1 VKCANYV
8 FAFVLAC
15 GVSACEGKKAGSI
28 RISSEWTIADNNF
41 LGVASGVVQ
50 PKAKTA
56 YVLLDSFEAM
66 KISYV
71 TKMGQNIV
79 NCCDNSIIVKSDA
92 AYVDNQ
98 TLNTGLYAYIG
109 VEQIEIGSIPKTL
122 HAFAQVVDDQ
132 ARELIKGKLIELEN
146 RRHEEEKRIAAEK
159 AKAEKMKIE
168 AERARLQH
176 ERELEEAR
184 ARLERE
190 NAEKRRALEAEQKQ
204 IDQQNYARY
213 TEQAFAF
220 VSFDYNEYVV
230 IDDAIAKISEI
241 SVDEAVWNKLRDAV
255 AAKDHLLALG
265 LMANTNRL
273 AEYPAP
279 DVVRRLISEFSQQ
292 RFHLRLRFRNK
303 KTCDS
308 FGEKVLAFGYWCDC
322 NNRSNKLTPVP
333 FFEESGSEN
342 ERVFAFGIDER
353 VNYLILRSNNSIS
366 DLWLLYSNKTYQIE
380 CDARLSQEE
389 KLKRIGKENEE
400 FLSAI
405 HAKAMRKLSDFQIRR
420 FSSGGD
426 RPALKNQ
433 NNEIDAG
440 NSSPR
445 RRRRVSDSGSSVMH
459 DSNGRASHQ
468 TPDNAC
474 FEYTVQPGDTLSLIA
489 AAFNT
494 TNAKIKKVNG
504 LKGDAL
510 KSGQTLLV
518 PKD

>member
-1 VKCANYV
+1 MKCANYV

-15 GVSACEGKKAGSI
+15 SVSACEGKKAGSI

-109 VEQIEIGSIPKTL
+109 VEQIEVGSIPKTL

-308 FGEKVLAFGYWCDC
+308 FEEKTMAFGYWRDY
-322 NNRSNKLTPVP
+322 RSNKLTPVS
-333 FFEESGSEN
+333 FFEESSNEL
-342 ERVFAFGIDER
+342 ERVFAFGIDEQI
-353 VNYLILRSNNSIS
+353 NYLILRSNYSIS
-366 DLWLLYSNKTYQIE
+366 DLWHLYSDKTHQIE

-389 KLKRIGKENEE
+389 KSKLIGKENEE
-400 FLSAI
+400 FLSAV
-405 HAKAMRKLSDFQIRR
+405 HVKARRKLSDFQVGR
-420 FSSGGD
+420 FSSGGN

-504 LKGDAL
+504 LKGDSL